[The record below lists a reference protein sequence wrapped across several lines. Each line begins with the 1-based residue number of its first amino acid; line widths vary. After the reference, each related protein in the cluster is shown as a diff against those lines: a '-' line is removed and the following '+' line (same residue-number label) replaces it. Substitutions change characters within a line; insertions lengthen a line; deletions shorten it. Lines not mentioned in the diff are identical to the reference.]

1 MKNSNFYEKLES
13 MQGTEHIENFLVYHT
28 ALVIAKVKPAVTITL
43 GKRKMERISA
53 WNKYGSKFLSSIELK
68 FIKLRENENSIIL
81 MVYDEEL
88 LEKEINTKDHIE
100 FLNKLGYSD
109 KLNINEYVKF
119 LKIRYQK
126 YHCPHELGVFLGI
139 PIEDVRDFMECTDKK
154 CLLCGYWK
162 VYNNIVNAENIFTKY
177 DKVKDFTIK
186 SMLDGKLSRDLVL
199 SIKSSFHT
207 TQYI

>member
-28 ALVIAKVKPAVTITL
+28 ALVSAKVKPAVTITL

-109 KLNINEYVKF
+109 KLNINE
-119 LKIRYQK
+119 
-126 YHCPHELGVFLGI
+126 CE
-139 PIEDVRDFMECTDKK
+139 
-154 CLLCGYWK
+154 
-162 VYNNIVNAENIFTKY
+162 NA
-177 DKVKDFTIK
+177 
-186 SMLDGKLSRDLVL
+186 
-199 SIKSSFHT
+199 
-207 TQYI
+207 